1 LTIYLLLLI
10 AVGFVVFAPEY
21 GAMALARKYQLA
33 QARERT
39 ENALKHLLRQATE
52 GQTASFASL
61 QGVLRMRDRQLMALT
76 QRLEREGLV
85 RSAGAQFELT
95 AEGERVALHV
105 LRAHRLWELYLAD
118 ELGVPIDR
126 VHQQAERAE
135 HGLSKAQLDRLS
147 AAMGHPEHDPHGDPI
162 PSGDGSLPESPGT
175 PLAAWPPS
183 TPGRIV
189 HLEDEPPLAY
199 AQLSAEGLRLGQV
212 IRVIDRSPTRVVL
225 SDGENE
231 YRLAPMVAANI
242 HVAAVTAES
251 APAAWPDGVIPLSGL
266 PSGASAEVIALDP
279 AFRGFARRRLL
290 DLGFTPGARI
300 RSDLATFAGDPRAY
314 RLRGTTIALRR
325 EQSDRVLVRQVAAT
339 NGAGNPEGLPL
350 QTQARD
356 LS

>member
-1 LTIYLLLLI
+1 MTIFLILLI
-10 AVGFVVFAPEY
+10 VAGLVVLAPTY
-21 GAMALARKYQLA
+21 GVLAQVRKYRLT

-39 ENALKHLLRQATE
+39 ENALKHLLRQATD

-61 QGVLRMRDRQLMALT
+61 RGVLRMGDRQLMALT

-85 RSAGAQFELT
+85 RAEGTQFQLT
-95 AEGERVALHV
+95 PEGERIALHV

-126 VHQQAERAE
+126 VHEQAERAE
-135 HGLSKAQLDRLS
+135 HGLNKEQLDRLS
-147 AAMGHPEHDPHGDPI
+147 ASMGHPALDPHGDPI
-162 PSGDGSLPESPGT
+162 PTGDGLVPESPGT
-175 PLAAWPPS
+175 PLVAWPSS

-189 HLEDEPPLAY
+189 HLEDEPPLAF

-212 IRVIDRSPTRVVL
+212 VRVVERTPTRVVL

-231 YRLAPMVAANI
+231 YRLAPMVAANV
-242 HVAAVTAES
+242 HVEAVTAE
-251 APAAWPDGVIPLSGL
+251 PASPAWPEGVISLTGL
-266 PSGASAEVIALDP
+266 PSGASAEVVALDP

-325 EQSDRVLVRQVAAT
+325 EQSDRVLVK
-339 NGAGNPEGLPL
+339 PL
-350 QTQARD
+350 A
-356 LS
+356 

>member
-1 LTIYLLLLI
+1 MTFYLLLLI
-10 AVGFVVFAPEY
+10 AVGLAAVAPQYGVVASV
-21 GAMALARKYQLA
+21 RKHRLG

-39 ENALKHLLRQATE
+39 ENALKHLLRQATD
-52 GQTASFASL
+52 GHAASFTSL
-61 QGVLRMRDRQLMALT
+61 QGVLRMGDRQLMALT

-85 RSAGAQFELT
+85 RSEGAQFQLT

-126 VHQQAERAE
+126 VHEAAERAE
-135 HGLSKAQLDRLS
+135 HSLSKAQLDRLS
-147 AAMGHPEHDPHGDPI
+147 AAMGHPELDPHGDPI
-162 PSGDGSLPESPGT
+162 PTGDGSVPESPGT
-175 PLAAWPPS
+175 PLGAWPLS

-189 HLEDEPPLAY
+189 HLEDEPPLAF

-242 HVAAVTAES
+242 HVAAVTAEHV
-251 APAAWPDGVIPLSGL
+251 AEPWPAGVIPLSVL

-325 EQSDRVLVRQVAAT
+325 EQSDCVLVKQLA
-339 NGAGNPEGLPL
+339 
-350 QTQARD
+350 
-356 LS
+356 

>member
-1 LTIYLLLLI
+1 MTYFLLLI
-10 AVGFVVFAPEY
+10 VIGLAVLTPVY
-21 GAMALARKYQLA
+21 GVAARVRQYRLAL
-33 QARERT
+33 ARERT

-52 GQTASFASL
+52 GHTASFASL
-61 QGVLRMRDRQLMALT
+61 QGVLRMGDRQLMALT

-85 RSAGAQFELT
+85 RAEGTQFQLT
-95 AEGERVALHV
+95 PDGERVALHV

-126 VHQQAERAE
+126 VHEQAERAE
-135 HGLSKAQLDRLS
+135 HGLSKEQLDRLS
-147 AAMGHPEHDPHGDPI
+147 ASMGHPELDPHGDPI
-162 PSGDGSLPESPGT
+162 PTGDGLVPESPGT

-189 HLEDEPPLAY
+189 HLEDEPPLAF
-199 AQLSAEGLRLGQV
+199 AQLSAEGLRLGQIV
-212 IRVIDRSPTRVVL
+212 RIIDRSPTRVVL

-231 YRLAPMVAANI
+231 YRLAPMVAANV
-242 HVAAVTAES
+242 HVVAVTAAEPVS
-251 APAAWPDGVIPLSGL
+251 TEWPEGVIPLTGL
-266 PSGASAEVIALDP
+266 PSGASAEVVALDP

-325 EQSDRVLVRQVAAT
+325 EQSDRVLVKRLA
-339 NGAGNPEGLPL
+339 
-350 QTQARD
+350 
-356 LS
+356 

>member
-1 LTIYLLLLI
+1 M
-10 AVGFVVFAPEY
+10 FAPEY
-21 GAMALARKYQLA
+21 GAVTAVRKHRLA

-39 ENALKHLLRQATE
+39 ENALKHLLRQATD
-52 GQTASFASL
+52 GHAASFTSL
-61 QGVLRMRDRQLMALT
+61 QGALRMGDRQLMALT

-85 RSAGAQFELT
+85 RSEGAQFQLT

-118 ELGVPIDR
+118 ELGVPIHR
-126 VHQQAERAE
+126 VHEAAERAE
-135 HGLSKAQLDRLS
+135 HSLSKAQLDRLS
-147 AAMGHPEHDPHGDPI
+147 AAMGHPVMDPHGDPI
-162 PSGDGSLPESPGT
+162 PTGDGSVPESPGT
-175 PLAAWPPS
+175 PLGAWPPS

-242 HVAAVTAES
+242 HVATVTA
-251 APAAWPDGVIPLSGL
+251 AQVAQPWPEGVMPLSGL

-300 RSDLATFAGDPRAY
+300 RSDLVTFAGDPRAY

-325 EQSDRVLVRQVAAT
+325 EQSDRVLVR
-339 NGAGNPEGLPL
+339 PL
-350 QTQARD
+350 A
-356 LS
+356 